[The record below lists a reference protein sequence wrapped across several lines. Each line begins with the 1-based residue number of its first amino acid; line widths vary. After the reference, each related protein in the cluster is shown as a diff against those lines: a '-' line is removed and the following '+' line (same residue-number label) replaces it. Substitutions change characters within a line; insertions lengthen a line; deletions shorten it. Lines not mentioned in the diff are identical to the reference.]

1 MARPKEFDE
10 TTVLDAAVECFWA
23 RGYEATSVRELAASM
38 GIAGASMYNAFGDK
52 SSLYRRALDRYV
64 DQSFQDRVRRFEER
78 MPPREAIGAFFNE
91 IVTRSLSDQGRK
103 GCMLVNAA
111 LEMPVHDPATRA
123 AITEVVNQ
131 IEAFFRRCVAAGQ
144 ADGTIVSA
152 ETPED
157 LARLLLG
164 ALMGIRVL
172 ARVRPERELL
182 EGIVGPVMNLLDN
195 CKTKAG

>member
-10 TTVLDAAVECFWA
+10 TTVLDAAVQCFWA

-38 GIAGASMYNAFGDK
+38 GIAGASLYNAFGDK
-52 SSLYRRALDRYV
+52 SSLYRRALDRYI
-64 DQSFQDRVRRFEER
+64 DQSFQDRVRRFER
-78 MPPREAIGAFFNE
+78 HLPPREAIGAFFDE
-91 IVTRSLSDQGRK
+91 IVTRSLTDQGRK

-131 IEAFFRRCVAAGQ
+131 IEAFFRRSVAAGQ
-144 ADGTIVSA
+144 ADGTIASA

-182 EGIVGPVMNLLDN
+182 EGIVSPVMNLLDQLAQ
-195 CKTKAG
+195 TP

>member
-1 MARPKEFDE
+1 
-10 TTVLDAAVECFWA
+10 
-23 RGYEATSVRELAASM
+23 M
-38 GIAGASMYNAFGDK
+38 GIAGASLYNAFGDK

-78 MPPREAIGAFFNE
+78 LPPREAIGAFFNE
-91 IVTRSLSDQGRK
+91 IVMRSLTDQGRK
-103 GCMLVNAA
+103 GCMLINAA

-123 AITEVVNQ
+123 AITEVLNQ
-131 IEAFFRRCVAAGQ
+131 IEAFFRRRVAAGQ
-144 ADGTIVSA
+144 ADGTIVST

-164 ALMGIRVL
+164 ALVGIRVL

-182 EGIVGPVMNLLDN
+182 EGIVGPVMNLLD
-195 CKTKAG
+195 K